1 MTPPTLSVR
10 ALNRALLARQQLL
23 ERATGPISSVV
34 ELMGG
39 LQTQNAPSGYIGLWS
54 RLTGMARNDYTAA
67 LEDRRLIQGWLMR
80 VTIHTVSA
88 EDYWPMAVA
97 VRRPRRELWMRNWR
111 VTEARMQAAA
121 KAVRHALADGPLR
134 QRELV
139 ARTAAQG
146 FTREE
151 TNGAGLW
158 VDLVRVPPQG
168 TWERPRADRY
178 ELAERWL
185 PAADPEEGAAR
196 ERLLRRYL
204 GAFGPAS
211 LADAASWSGLP
222 VADLRPL
229 AESMRLRRFRDEAG
243 HELLDLPDGQLPDPA
258 TPAPPRFIGSF
269 DAMLLVQARRTGV
282 LPEAFRPVIFN
293 TRTPQSWHTFL
304 LDGQVAGT
312 WRYDR
317 SGVTLE
323 PLRKLT
329 PSERRELDGE
339 AHRLERF
346 VTTGSA

>member
-1 MTPPTLSVR
+1 M
-10 ALNRALLARQQLL
+10 
-23 ERATGPISSVV
+23 
-34 ELMGG
+34 
-39 LQTQNAPSGYIGLWS
+39 
-54 RLTGMARNDYTAA
+54 
-67 LEDRRLIQGWLMR
+67 
-80 VTIHTVSA
+80 
-88 EDYWPMAVA
+88 
-97 VRRPRRELWMRNWR
+97 
-111 VTEARMQAAA
+111 
-121 KAVRHALADGPLR
+121 
-134 QRELV
+134 
-139 ARTAAQG
+139 
-146 FTREE
+146 
-151 TNGAGLW
+151 
-158 VDLVRVPPQG
+158 
-168 TWERPRADRY
+168 
-178 ELAERWL
+178 
-185 PAADPEEGAAR
+185 
-196 ERLLRRYL
+196 LRRYL